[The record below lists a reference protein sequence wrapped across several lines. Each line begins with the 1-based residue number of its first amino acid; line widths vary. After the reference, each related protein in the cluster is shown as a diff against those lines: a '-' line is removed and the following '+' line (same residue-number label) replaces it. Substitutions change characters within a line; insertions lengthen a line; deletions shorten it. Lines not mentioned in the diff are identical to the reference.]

1 MKGARILVRHSL
13 VSNSADVR
21 VIVEDVILKL
31 CPSPLFLMSGSIYQ
45 LPTAAFRVVPA
56 AMPGIMFLSGGQTEE
71 EATVN
76 LNAVNQAVRRV
87 CQ

>member
-1 MKGARILVRHSL
+1 
-13 VSNSADVR
+13 
-21 VIVEDVILKL
+21 
-31 CPSPLFLMSGSIYQ
+31 MSGSIYQ